1 MIGFHQ
7 PHHSFCSN
15 CSTERL
21 PQVYGTQVPGPR
33 DHANVLNSVKPRG
46 SVLSIGCETGSA
58 GEQVHVADVH
68 REGGDAG
75 DGMTSGDFIRQ
86 NIATAISNVEH
97 QDQMG
102 RVMEAVVSLDGP
114 QALVGPAPS
123 SQEVIGHTVAA
134 VVLNT
139 PALGRCQGRGS
150 DIEMT

>member
-1 MIGFHQ
+1 M
-7 PHHSFCSN
+7 
-15 CSTERL
+15 
-21 PQVYGTQVPGPR
+21 YGNQSGRVPGPR
-33 DHANVLNSVKPRG
+33 DHASVLNSVKPRG

-58 GEQVHVADVH
+58 GEQVHNIVADVH
-68 REGGDAG
+68 REGGDVG
-75 DGMTSGDFIRQ
+75 DGMTSGDLIRQ
-86 NIATAISNVEH
+86 NIATAISNVDH